1 MLIIQIYNDNN
12 KAGNRG
18 TRVRGLITDP
28 QAQTISQPSK
38 NIHKNYPQFYILKC
52 LLLHILK

>member
-28 QAQTISQPSK
+28 QPKPLVSHQKYASK
-38 NIHKNYPQFYILKC
+38 LSSILYFKVFITS
-52 LLLHILK
+52 LF

>member
-38 NIHKNYPQFYILKC
+38 IYIKI
-52 LLLHILK
+52 ILNFIF